1 MAYRS
6 SLWLYSILA
15 LLFCF
20 ALAMTPARATDAAWA
35 RVQRGGYTIL
45 IQGSDASGALSP
57 SSDTS
62 SECNARTL
70 SDRGHQLA
78 QKLGAR
84 FAARGVR
91 IDKVLTSSLCN
102 ARETARLSFGSSPME
117 IFAPLD
123 PIASD
128 DTARETQLEQIRA
141 TIISFKGSGNLV
153 LMTDRNNIIG
163 LTGVTPR
170 PSEAVV
176 AAPAE
181 DGKTIHVAGRIIFD

>member
-1 MAYRS
+1 MIHRPN
-6 SLWLYSILA
+6 LWLSSIA
-15 LLFCF
+15 LLLFSF
-20 ALAMTPARATDAAWA
+20 VLPAQATDAAWA
-35 RVQRGGYTIL
+35 KVQRGGYTIL
-45 IQGSDASGALSP
+45 IQGGDASGALSP

-62 SECNARTL
+62 ADCSARTL

-91 IDKVLTSSLCN
+91 IDKVLTSSTCN
-102 ARETARLSFGSSPME
+102 ARETARLSFGSSTTE
-117 IFAPLD
+117 IFTPLD
-123 PIASD
+123 PAAGD
-128 DTARETQLEQIRA
+128 DAARKTQLEHVRT

-153 LMTDRNNIIG
+153 LLTDRTNIMA

-170 PSEAVV
+170 PTEAIV

-181 DGKTIHVAGRIIFD
+181 DGETINVAGRIIFD

>member
-1 MAYRS
+1 MIYRS
-6 SLWLYSILA
+6 RLWLLSVLLLISGFVLA
-15 LLFCF
+15 TL
-20 ALAMTPARATDAAWA
+20 PANATDAAWA

-45 IQGSDASGALSP
+45 IQGGDASGAQSLIT
-57 SSDTS
+57 DTS
-62 SECNARTL
+62 TDCTARTL

-91 IDKVLTSSLCN
+91 IDKVLTSSVCN
-102 ARETARLSFGSSPME
+102 ARETARLSFGSSPTE

-123 PIASD
+123 PAISD
-128 DTARETQLEQIRA
+128 EAARKTQLEQIRT

-153 LMTDRNNIIG
+153 LLTDRTNIIA

-170 PSEAVV
+170 PTEAVV
-176 AAPAE
+176 TAPAE
-181 DGKTIHVAGRIIFD
+181 DGETIHVAGRIIFD

>member
-6 SLWLYSILA
+6 SLWLYSRLVLTFGI
-15 LLFCF
+15 
-20 ALAMTPARATDAAWA
+20 ALASVPAQATDAAWA

-45 IQGSDASGALSP
+45 IQGGDASGALSP

-62 SECNARTL
+62 ADCAARTL

-91 IDKVLTSSLCN
+91 IDKVLTSTVCN

-123 PIASD
+123 PMAGD
-128 DTARETQLEQIRA
+128 DTARETQLEQIRT

-153 LMTDRNNIIG
+153 LLTDRNNIIA
-163 LTGVTPR
+163 LTGVAPR